1 MPQQPHDEEYPVT
14 VETAPLLSIDRTYG
28 GVYAG
33 TSFEFSER
41 VAAHFNNA
49 AANGGDLLPGEFTP
63 FTSGNVFSIA
73 CPITPI
79 PRADFIAAHRQL
91 RVVIDGDH
99 EIRLTDHP
107 HIFATHPVQDG
118 FGKGVPTYVPKSL
131 MPEDFFGRM
140 HSLELFQG
148 HTLIFGPVDRFF
160 HTETSG
166 AVFNQIEDAPGKL
179 VLEVRGNLEVLAQRG
194 EIVFFTDPAFG
205 EPTSVVQVNEDGAS
219 QALEWRMLGRDQI
232 GDRMVFNEWVAVGVA
247 PKGPLL
253 VIEVHV
259 PFCAKG
265 LAAALYSGHT
275 RDTAFR
281 ADAEVL

>member
-1 MPQQPHDEEYPVT
+1 MTIEAVQ
-14 VETAPLLSIDRTYG
+14 LLEIDRTYG

-41 VAAHFNNA
+41 IADHFNEA
-49 AANGGDLLPGEFTP
+49 GAGAQLQPGEFTP
-63 FTSGNVFSIA
+63 FSPGLVFSIA
-73 CPITPI
+73 CPII
-79 PRADFIAAHRQL
+79 PVPREAFIAAHRQL
-91 RVVIDGDH
+91 RAVIDGEH
-99 EIRLTDHP
+99 ELRLTEYP
-107 HIFATHPVQDG
+107 HIFGDDPRRPTLG
-118 FGKGVPTYVPKSL
+118 FGKGAPTYIPKSV
-131 MPEDFFGRM
+131 MPDGFFGRM
-140 HSLELFQG
+140 HSIELFQDDAS
-148 HTLIFGPVDRFF
+148 IFGPVDRFF

-179 VLEVRGNLEVLAQRG
+179 VLEVRGKLDVLAQRG

-205 EPTSVVQVNEDGAS
+205 EPTSVVQLEEDGS
-219 QALEWRMLGRDQI
+219 SHALEWRMLGRDRI

-247 PKGPLL
+247 PRGSAL
-253 VIEVHV
+253 VVEVNL
-259 PFCAKG
+259 PNRARG